1 MRNFIKIA
9 VSAVMLVA
17 LALAMVACGGDGTT
31 TTAAGATTAAPGT
44 TAAATTKANVTTTP
58 AQTTVTPPPSSVP
71 ATGPYAFYKSDEVI
85 EDFGG
90 YTYVCNNGYPE
101 LQDGKIV
108 ASARLSMISSWEAVC
123 PKGKI
128 SGKFTSAADNKS
140 NDNGIIF
147 CLQGGAIKDIIEAV
161 VDDYNPYFFENDYAY
176 YFLLCADGGGM
187 GLAKVYWN
195 TTAWSWLVP
204 PKSDMEG
211 YQYQHGDTFTLTADV
226 KDDGV
231 IDCYFNGQLMF
242 SYTDTDPIVGGGGFG
257 ARLEEMGVVLHEL
270 TIEPAE

>member
-58 AQTTVTPPPSSVP
+58 AQTTVTPPPSVP
-71 ATGPYAFYKSDEVI
+71 ATGPYAYYQKDEVI

-108 ASARLSMISSWEAVC
+108 AAARLSMISSWEAVC

-140 NDNGIIF
+140 NDNGIVF

-161 VDDYNPYFFENDYAY
+161 GEDYNPYFFENDYAY

-226 KDDGV
+226 KDGGV

-270 TIEPAE
+270 TIEPAK